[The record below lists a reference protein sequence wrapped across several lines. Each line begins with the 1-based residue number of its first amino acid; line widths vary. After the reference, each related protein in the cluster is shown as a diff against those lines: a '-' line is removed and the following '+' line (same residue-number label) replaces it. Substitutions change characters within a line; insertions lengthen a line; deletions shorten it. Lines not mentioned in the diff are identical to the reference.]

1 MNMVMFWAAAAVIFL
16 VIEAISA
23 GITSIWFALGALCAL
38 VAAVL
43 APQLIWLQA
52 VWFAAISVLT
62 LLLTRPLV
70 RKYINSRTQATNAD
84 RVIGMR
90 GMVREDIDNLTG
102 LGAVYVDGKVWTARS
117 AGGETISAGLPVLV
131 RRIEGVKLIVEPDR
145 ETAAVSREVA
155 SGKRVV

>member
-1 MNMVMFWAAAAVIFL
+1 MTTEVIFWIVAL
-16 VIEAISA
+16 VVFVVVEAVTVGLA
-23 GITSIWFALGALCAL
+23 SIWFALGALAALICAAL
-38 VAAVL
+38 H
-43 APQLIWLQA
+43 APIWLQ
-52 VWFAAISVLT
+52 VLWFLVISVVT

-155 SGKRVV
+155 SGKRAV